1 MATITTTTE
10 PKPGMKSTE
19 FWATIGIGGLP
30 IAEQLGWFKNW
41 PITQG
46 GEIAMWCV
54 SGAVICTYIFSRAWV
69 KINTQGDLNVLEET
83 STNDNPARNTGI
95 RSGQ

>member
-1 MATITTTTE
+1 MATIKTTTD
-10 PKPGMKSTE
+10 PKPGIKSTE

-30 IAEQLGWFKNW
+30 LAEQLGWFKNW

-54 SGAVICTYIFSRAWV
+54 AGAVMCTYIFSRAWV
-69 KINTQGDLNVLEET
+69 KVNNKGDFNDIENTNIST
-83 STNDNPARNTGI
+83 STTRSTGI